1 MIVTNE
7 IREAFLFAVMNLDET
22 KDGRLPQSIQKRTI
36 NQYVRITFSA
46 IETEELMAWLTLDE
60 KVKFGRK
67 LLELTSGLVGNAI
80 RDLQSDLTEDR

>member
-1 MIVTNE
+1 MQVTNE

-22 KDGRLPQSIQKRTI
+22 RDGRLPQTIDKRTI
-36 NQYVRITFSA
+36 NRHIVNAFAA
-46 IETEELMAWLTLDE
+46 IQTEELMAWLTLNE

-67 LLELTSGLVGNAI
+67 LLELTSNMVGTAI